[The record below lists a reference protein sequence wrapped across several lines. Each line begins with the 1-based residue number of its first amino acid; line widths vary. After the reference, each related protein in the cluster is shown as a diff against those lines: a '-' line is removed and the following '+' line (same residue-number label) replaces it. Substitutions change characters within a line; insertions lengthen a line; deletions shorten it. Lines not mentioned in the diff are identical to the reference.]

1 MRVVRSVAAMQRIAR
16 ARCGEGRI
24 GLVPTMG
31 YLHEGHLQLVR
42 AARKQSDFVVVSIFV
57 NPIQFGPKEDFR
69 RYPRDFARDRR
80 LLESAGV
87 DVIFYPR
94 VKEMYPEGYATFVEV
109 ERLGDG
115 LCGASRPGHFR
126 GVATVVAKLFSIVLP
141 DVAVFGAKDAQQAFV
156 IRRMTR
162 DLGFHTR
169 IIILAT
175 VREKDGLAMSSRN
188 IYLSPG
194 ERAEA
199 PVLHRS
205 LVLAKKL
212 IRQGERK
219 AAKVRAAMRRLIQR
233 ESGGRIEYVEII
245 DTDELKPINTIKG
258 EMLVALAVHFGK
270 TRLIDNIVVRTGSCE
285 L

>member
-1 MRVVRSVAAMQRIAR
+1 MQRIAR